1 MDPLWISIAFLFGFA
16 VRQIGLP
23 PLVGFLLAGFVL
35 QALGAEGGDFLQEI
49 SDLGVLLLLFCI
61 GLKLKLK
68 SLLRPEIWAGTTLHM
83 LITILVF
90 GGAMLGLARAGF
102 SLFAP
107 LDWKLALLIAFAL
120 SFSST
125 VFAVKV
131 LEDKAELASFHGRVA
146 IGILIMEDVLA
157 VVFLTAS
164 TGKFPSPWALALI
177 PFLFVLRPLMIV
189 LMDRSGHGE
198 LMILLG
204 LFMSLVIGAGS
215 FELVGMKADL
225 GALVIGVLVSNHPKA
240 GELAKHLMGFKDM
253 FLVGFFLS
261 IGLSAH
267 PTWETVGV
275 AALLVVAL
283 PFKVALFFLLL
294 ARFRLRART
303 AILAAFSLA
312 NYSEFGLIVAAL
324 AVGLGWIE
332 SAWLVTIAIALALSF
347 VLAAPLNTYAQ
358 MIYNRHA
365 ARLKGIETRRRHP
378 EDTPINSGN
387 AEIVIFGMGRIGTS
401 VYDAMV
407 ERCGDMVIGVDF
419 CRATVDRQRA
429 TGRNVIL
436 GDPTDPDFWERAT
449 LGRRDDNER
458 PINMAMLTMPKH
470 AANLAA
476 AKFLRRI
483 EFSGVVVTTAHY
495 EDEIP
500 ELEAA
505 GVDGAFDFRTEAG
518 IGLAEQAHELLE
530 EHLIRRQRA

>member
-23 PLVGFLLAGFVL
+23 PLVGFLLAGF
-35 QALGAEGGDFLQEI
+35 ALKAFGAEGGDFLQEV
-49 SDLGVLLLLFCI
+49 SDLGVLLLLFSI
-61 GLKLKLK
+61 GLKLKVK
-68 SLLRPEIWAGTTLHM
+68 SLLQPEIWAGATLHM
-83 LITILVF
+83 LITVLVF
-90 GGAMLGLARAGF
+90 GGAMLVLAQVGF

-157 VVFLTAS
+157 VIFLTAS

-177 PFLFVLRPLMIV
+177 PFLFILRPLMAM

-198 LMILLG
+198 LMILFG

-261 IGLSAH
+261 IGLTAQ
-267 PTWETVGV
+267 PAWETLGV
-275 AALLVVAL
+275 AALLVAAL

-303 AILAAFSLA
+303 AALAAFSLA

-324 AVGLGWIE
+324 AVGKGWIE
-332 SAWLVTIAIALALSF
+332 GAWLVTIAIALALSY

-358 MIYNRHA
+358 RIYNLNA
-365 ARLKGIETRRRHP
+365 ARLKRFETRRRHP
-378 EDTPINSGN
+378 EDTPIDPGN
-387 AEIVIFGMGRIGTS
+387 AEIAIFGMGRIGTS
-401 VYDAMV
+401 VYDAMI
-407 ERCGDMVIGVDF
+407 ERCGDVVIGVDF
-419 CRATVDRQRA
+419 CRENVDRQCA
-429 TGRNVIL
+429 NGRNVIL
-436 GDPTDPDFWERAT
+436 GDPTDPDFWARAK
-449 LGRRDDNER
+449 LSRGDEKR
-458 PINMAMLTMPKH
+458 PIKMAMLTMPKH

-483 EFSGVVVTTAHY
+483 NYSGVIVTTAHY
-495 EDEIP
+495 GDEIP
-500 ELEAA
+500 ELVAA

-518 IGLAEQAHELLE
+518 IGLAEQAHDLLE
-530 EHLIRRQRA
+530 EHLIRKQHAQ